1 MKLPLCVKSS
11 IQQTPAEARRQRNT
25 HGIMTCV
32 AFGYNGYTLIAEK
45 RDRSNPFVSCFH
57 SHPAYPASAMEP
69 KLKCARTDTTP
80 SSADTLSFV
89 SDICGTLKKL
99 KRT

>member
-1 MKLPLCVKSS
+1 
-11 IQQTPAEARRQRNT
+11 
-25 HGIMTCV
+25 
-32 AFGYNGYTLIAEK
+32 
-45 RDRSNPFVSCFH
+45 
-57 SHPAYPASAMEP
+57 MEP

-99 KRT
+99 KRTCHILKRNMCFKFFQLNWCQMVPA